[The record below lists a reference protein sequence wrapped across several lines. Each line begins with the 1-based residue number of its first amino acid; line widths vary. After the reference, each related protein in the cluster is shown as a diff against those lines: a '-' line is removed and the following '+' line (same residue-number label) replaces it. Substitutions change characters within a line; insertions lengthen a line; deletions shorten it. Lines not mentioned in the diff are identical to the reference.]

1 MTRTYTQAEIE
12 QVVGELPAEPE
23 SSGAFAVP
31 EEVPQ
36 GERHQ
41 TMFKLVRSQKARG
54 ISLEA
59 ALACC
64 HEENRR
70 KNNPPIDEVELEG
83 YLRRSWEQADRE
95 QPPKF
100 VQNKSKNGVAASNQ
114 KNVRLALQDLGC
126 TVRFDAFAQKTLMTM
141 NGGPLQPFDDRTA
154 IPAWLRIEQKHH
166 FRPPRELF
174 DAVVKDMGWNNTY
187 HPVRDYLDGLTW
199 DGRKRLDGW
208 LENYAGA
215 ETNDYVRAVSA
226 LVLMAAVRRVRSPGC
241 KFDELLILESP
252 QGWNKSSALRTLCPN
267 PDWFS
272 DDLPLGVDGKQV
284 IERTLGKLL
293 IEASDLH
300 GNRKR
305 EAEQVK
311 SFLSRQV
318 DGPVRL
324 AYARLPVEVPRQ
336 FVVIGTTNESGGYLN
351 DTTGGRRFWPVRVQR
366 FDLRMLRRD
375 RDQLWAEAAVR
386 EAEKGA
392 SIRLDPK
399 LYGVAAK
406 QQEDRR
412 LVDEWEDLIRER
424 VEGMDEKKIAD
435 RPQWVTTREVWHAI
449 DVLGNARDNRH
460 AARVRAIMQ
469 HLGYPIKRVMRLNTK
484 PTRCWLRED
493 QLFLDEE
500 VDIETEVDESDK
512 AGDCDLP

>member
-12 QVVGELPAEPE
+12 QVVGELPAAPE

-36 GERHQ
+36 GERH
-41 TMFKLVRSQKARG
+41 TTLFRLLRSQKARRF
-54 ISLEA
+54 SLEA

-70 KNNPPIDEVELEG
+70 KSNPPIDEAKLDN

-95 QPPKF
+95 QPSTF
-100 VQNKSKNGVAASNQ
+100 VQNKSNQGIAAGNQ
-114 KNVRLALQDLGC
+114 KNVRLAIEDLGY
-126 TVRFDAFAQKTLMTM
+126 TVRFDAFAQKILMAM
-141 NGGPLQPFDDRTA
+141 NGGPPQPLDDRTA
-154 IPAWLRIEQKHH
+154 IPACLGIEQKHN

-174 DAVVKDMGWNNTY
+174 DAVVKDIGWKNSY

-199 DGRKRLDGW
+199 DGLKRLDSW

-215 ETNDYVRAVSA
+215 EATDYVRAVTA
-226 LVLMAAVRRVRSPGC
+226 LVLIAAVRRVRSPGC

-267 PDWFS
+267 DAWFS

-284 IERTLGKLL
+284 IERTTGKLL

-324 AYARLPVEVPRQ
+324 AYARLPVDVPRQ

-351 DTTGGRRFWPVRVQR
+351 DTTGGRRFWSLRVQR
-366 FDLRMLRRD
+366 FDLHILRRD

-399 LYGVAAK
+399 LYGIAAE

-412 LVDEWEDLIRER
+412 LVDEWEDIIRDKVMSDPEN
-424 VEGMDEKKIAD
+424 KNAI
-435 RPQWVTTREVWHAI
+435 PTRLVWDAI
-449 DVLGNARDNRH
+449 GLDGNARDNRH

-469 HLGYPIKRVMRLNTK
+469 RLGYPMKRVIRYSDNDGER
-484 PTRCWLRED
+484 PTRCWLREG
-493 QLFLDEE
+493 QLPLD
-500 VDIETEVDESDK
+500 D
-512 AGDCDLP
+512 A